1 VGVVGG
7 SVMEGV
13 MVGVG
18 GVVGVGDGGVVGGGD
33 GGGVDVGGVDGG
45 GVVGGV
51 LMIEVRLTHLMET
64 APLLP

>member
-1 VGVVGG
+1 MGVVGG

-33 GGGVDVGGVDGG
+33 VGAGDLGAGDVGRVD
-45 GVVGGV
+45 GGV
-51 LMIEVRLTHLMET
+51 LMIGVRLTHLMET